1 MAGGDKLGPHPDH
14 GHENEHSRDPQ
25 SGVPRAIVFGVSDGL
40 VSNLALV
47 MGVAGGSGD
56 PSVIVLAGVAGLL
69 AGAFSMGAG
78 EYVSMRTQ
86 REMLESELAL
96 EREHIQKYPEEEQ
109 AHLAELLAANGL
121 EPEDAQR
128 VAAQVHRRLEP
139 AVDFHA
145 LFELGIHP
153 GSLGLPQSAALWSFF
168 SFAAGASVPL
178 LPWLLTENAL
188 VPTLVVSGLALLT
201 VGAVATRLTHRK
213 PWYGAGRQ
221 LIVGALATAVTFLVG
236 TLVGV
241 SAS

>member
-1 MAGGDKLGPHPDH
+1 MGPHPTH
-14 GHENEHSRDPQ
+14 VHENEHSQDPQ
-25 SGVPRAIVFGVSDGL
+25 SGVLRASVFGISDGL

-47 MGVAGGSGD
+47 MGVAAGSGD
-56 PSVIVLAGVAGLL
+56 TSVIILAGVAGLF

-86 REMLESELAL
+86 REMLEHELAL

-121 EPEDAQR
+121 EPEEARR
-128 VAAQVHRRLEP
+128 VAAQVHRHLDP

-153 GSLGLPQSAALWSFF
+153 GSLGLPRTAALWSSC
-168 SFAAGASVPL
+168 SFAVGASVPL
-178 LPWLLTENAL
+178 LPWFLTANAL
-188 VPTLVVSGLALLT
+188 IPTLVVSALALLT
-201 VGAVATRLTHRK
+201 VGAAATALTHRK

-236 TLVGV
+236 TLVAVMRGT